1 MSSIIGHAAT
11 GAAVYLA
18 CNRLENK
25 RSWWLFPAFVFVA
38 ICPDFDYFAIWL
50 FKYRL
55 TYPRISHSILFAVA
69 MSLIVW
75 WGTRHL
81 VRRTSATAPFIA
93 FLLAALSHP
102 LLDLLVGVHPVPLLW
117 PLPIQNVSA
126 PGILPSA
133 GRLDIGNYYLWRN
146 LLIESVVLLPVLALL
161 VALMRKVPIRIIAR
175 RALFIVPIWLIFLA
189 WSLGLR
195 R

>member
-1 MSSIIGHAAT
+1 MSSIIGHVAT

-25 RSWWLFPAFVFVA
+25 RSWWLFAVFVFVT
-38 ICPDFDYFAIWL
+38 ICPDFDYLAIWL
-50 FKYRL
+50 LGYSAN
-55 TYPRISHSILFAVA
+55 PRISHSILFAVV

-81 VRRTSATAPFIA
+81 VKRTSATAPLVA
-93 FLLAALSHP
+93 LLFAALSHP
-102 LLDLLVGVHPVPLLW
+102 FLDLLVGAHPVPLLW
-117 PLPIQNVSA
+117 PFPNQNVSTL
-126 PGILPSA
+126 GILPSA
-133 GRLDIGNYYLWRN
+133 GRLAIGNYYLWRN
-146 LLIESVVLLPVLALL
+146 LLIESVVLLPALALL
-161 VALMRKVPIRIIAR
+161 VALARKVSIRIIVQR
-175 RALFIVPIWLIFLA
+175 TLFIVPIWLIFLV